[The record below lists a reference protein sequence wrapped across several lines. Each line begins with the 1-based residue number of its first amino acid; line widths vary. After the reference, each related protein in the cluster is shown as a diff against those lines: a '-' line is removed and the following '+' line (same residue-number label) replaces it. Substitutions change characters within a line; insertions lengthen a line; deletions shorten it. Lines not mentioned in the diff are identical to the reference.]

1 MRYGYIV
8 GGGLFSIALFYVILM
23 VLSGLGAG
31 NGIIQLLVMFLLMAL
46 PGIIVGTAAAVR
58 EKREKEHSELKEE
71 LSAIRALLEK
81 RDRQ

>member
-1 MRYGYIV
+1 MRYGYII